1 LRVTILQQE
10 GENVTL
16 RIEGKVA
23 GLRVPEL
30 DRAWR
35 DLAPSLGAR
44 RLQVDLRGVTHVD
57 ETGQNLLAEIYAHTG
72 AEFLADTPL
81 TKYFAER
88 AQQEIRMNSDRAS
101 TLRRQS

>member
-1 LRVTILQQE
+1 LRVTIHQQE

-16 RIEGKVA
+16 EIEGKVA
-23 GLRVPEL
+23 GLHVPEL
-30 DRAWR
+30 HRAWK

-44 RLQVDLRGVTHVD
+44 RLRVDLRGVTHVD
-57 ETGQNLLAEIYAHTG
+57 ATGQKLLSEIYADSC

-88 AQQEIRMNSDRAS
+88 AQKEIRMNSDRAS
-101 TLRRQS
+101 TMRRQS